1 MLQFQKAN
9 SSDFAA
15 TRQFY
20 WDVIEDIHK
29 NNTANEN
36 LGWEKGVYPSD
47 DFIQTSLEKGELYT
61 LAEGGVLYACVIL
74 NSECNEG
81 YLGCPWGIT
90 CEPVEV
96 LIPHA
101 LAVHP
106 RMQGK
111 DIGKI
116 VVGHVLDLAEQEHK
130 KAVKLQNAGVTVLA
144 KVCIDWN

>member
-29 NNTANEN
+29 DNTANEN

-81 YLGCPWGIT
+81 YSAVPGGS
-90 CEPVEV
+90 PVN
-96 LIPHA
+96 
-101 LAVHP
+101 
-106 RMQGK
+106 RWR
-111 DIGKI
+111 
-116 VVGHVLDLAEQEHK
+116 
-130 KAVKLQNAGVTVLA
+130 
-144 KVCIDWN
+144 C

>member
-74 NSECNEG
+74 NSEC
-81 YLGCPWGIT
+81 YSKKQDTL
-90 CEPVEV
+90 V
-96 LIPHA
+96 LIQKV
-101 LAVHP
+101 LVNLYAVFLLIIFIKGL
-106 RMQGK
+106 M
-111 DIGKI
+111 
-116 VVGHVLDLAEQEHK
+116 E
-130 KAVKLQNAGVTVLA
+130 N
-144 KVCIDWN
+144 